1 MNKLTFIKIAVLL
14 TIVFATIMCN
24 AQYYSSYSHYHYSAY
39 NSEPDFERM
48 KIRFFSDIFRRDSE
62 KRIFGASV
70 MGLPLS
76 LNSWGEGASNGL
88 IQIDFLPLDFYKGS
102 TSINPK
108 LPLNSSYHGVQT
120 SGYIPSAKESV
131 ISFVGGLSY
140 WDIDYIGNV
149 YGYTIKKEFE
159 YRSYSFTLFRL
170 HFLRDSYFLNFSV
183 GFSIYEEQIEGSIYD
198 DSHNTIGWSND
209 LHQDRIDYG
218 FIQKYRG
225 YGVDFQIGCFDFRYY
240 HTDYSDTF
248 FVSVGYSFSN
258 ILYWLVV
265 KSDGVI

>member
-14 TIVFATIMCN
+14 TIVFTTIMCN

-62 KRIFGASV
+62 KRIFGVSV

-76 LNSWGEGASNGL
+76 LNSWGKGTSNGL
-88 IQIDFLPLDFYKGS
+88 IQIDFLPLDFYKG
-102 TSINPK
+102 TASISPK

-120 SGYIPSAKESV
+120 SGYITSAKESV
-131 ISFVGGLSY
+131 ILFVGGLSY
-140 WDIDYIGNV
+140 YDCEHIGNIL
-149 YGYTIKKEFE
+149 GYSLWKDFTYK
-159 YRSYSFTLFRL
+159 SYSFTLFRL
-170 HFLRDSYFLNFSV
+170 HFLRDSWLLNC
-183 GFSIYEEQIEGSIYD
+183 SIGVSLYSEQIECGYYD
-198 DSHNTIGWSND
+198 SSHNHIGWSEVNF
-209 LHQDRIDYG
+209 QDARDYG
-218 FIQKYRG
+218 NIQKYRG
-225 YGVDFQIGCFDFRYY
+225 YGLDFQIGCFDFRYY